1 MEGLN
6 MKTNNLPKAELHCHL
21 DGSIRPETILELAQ
35 EENIYLPTTDLEE
48 FKKLVQVPS
57 DCSSLK
63 EYLEKF
69 SLPILVM
76 QKSGNI
82 KRITKELIE
91 DCKKDGVNYIEIRF
105 APLLHTEHGLTFEEI
120 VESVLNGMEEGYKEF
135 GVRSNLILCCMRHM
149 SPSSAAEVIEKGRK
163 YLDHGVVA
171 VDLAGNE
178 HDFPPEIFE
187 EPFALAKEYGYHIT
201 IHAGETGIPENI
213 INSIDILNAERIGH
227 GVYAFANKDIY
238 NQLKEKNIPLELCPT
253 SNIHTQVVSEYK
265 DHPFNDYYENGIY
278 VTFSTDNRTVS
289 NTTMSEEA
297 EHLRN
302 AFNYSDEDYI
312 NFYKKTIEASFA
324 SEEIKSELLNKL

>member
-1 MEGLN
+1 
-6 MKTNNLPKAELHCHL
+6 MKTNTFPKAELHCHL

-35 EENIYLPTTDLEE
+35 EENIYIPTTNLQD
-48 FKKLVQVPS
+48 FRQLVEVPK

-69 SLPILVM
+69 SLPLLVM

-91 DCKKDGVNYIEIRF
+91 DCKNDGVNYIEIRF

-120 VESVLNGMEEGYKEF
+120 VESVLNGMEEGFNEF

-149 SPSSAAEVIEKGRK
+149 SASSASEVIEKGRK

-178 HDFPPEIFE
+178 HDFPPEIFK
-187 EPFALAKEYGYHIT
+187 EPFAQAKEYGYHIT
-201 IHAGETGIPENI
+201 VHAGETGIAENI
-213 INSIDILNAERIGH
+213 TKSIDLLNAERIGH
-227 GVYAFANKDIY
+227 GVYAYKNSDVY
-238 NQLKEKNIPLELCPT
+238 NYIKENNIPLELCPT

-265 DHPFNDYYENGIY
+265 DHPFNKYYEDGLY
-278 VTFSTDNRTVS
+278 VTYSTDNRTVS
-289 NTTMSEEA
+289 NTTMTKES
-297 EHLRN
+297 EHLKE
-302 AFNYSDEDYI
+302 AFNYSIEDYVNI
-312 NFYKKTIEASFA
+312 YKKTIEASFA
-324 SEEIKSELLNKL
+324 SDETKSELLGKI